1 MSKATSKQPTHEIFV
16 VENGGENDQGFW
28 HKIGVAWQ
36 NEKGVITTKRFAIAA
51 NGEEVILPAGYKKDE

>member
-16 VENGGENDQGFW
+16 VENDQGFW

-51 NGEEVILPAGYKKDE
+51 NGEEVILPVGYKKDE